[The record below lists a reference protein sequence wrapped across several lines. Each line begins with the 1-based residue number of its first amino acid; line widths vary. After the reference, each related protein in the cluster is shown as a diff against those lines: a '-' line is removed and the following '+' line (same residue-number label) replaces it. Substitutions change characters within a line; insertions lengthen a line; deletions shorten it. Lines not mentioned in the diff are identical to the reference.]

1 MEVKA
6 NLRQLGEPICKKL
19 FTNDNIL
26 LFLFFFLGLFGEGPA
41 ERRERLRNLI
51 SRLSDDE
58 IAQKLRKKE
67 EDDRRMEDTKEVKNK
82 IYIYISFISL
92 ILLRK
97 LLGIMKDLMNYK

>member
-1 MEVKA
+1 LEVKA

-67 EDDRRMEDTKEVKNK
+67 EDDRRMEDTKEVKN
-82 IYIYISFISL
+82 IIYISFISL

>member
-67 EDDRRMEDTKEVKNK
+67 EDDRRMEDTKEVKN
-82 IYIYISFISL
+82 IIYISFISL

>member
-6 NLRQLGEPICKKL
+6 NLRQLGEPICKRIFVANCL
-19 FTNDNIL
+19 FSSYL
-26 LFLFFFLGLFGEGPA
+26 YLGYFGEGPA

-67 EDDRRMEDTKEVKNK
+67 EDDRRTEDTKEV
-82 IYIYISFISL
+82 STTHT
-92 ILLRK
+92 
-97 LLGIMKDLMNYK
+97 